1 MVEVELETQLLQME
15 LGTGAA
21 VSLCPSR
28 HIGPCFQKSLSKK
41 KNTLKAYSGDPL
53 RVVGQRDVRVI
64 IAGQIVKLPL
74 TVDAAWSQSI
84 TDYLVTV
91 QFSKSCHVKQ
101 CKLYHV
107 LDQYQTLLQ
116 PGLRTL
122 DSYEAKIVVDPEARP
137 HFCEVHFVPY
147 TT

>member
-1 MVEVELETQLLQME
+1 MFPEIPQQE
-15 LGTGAA
+15 
-21 VSLCPSR
+21 
-28 HIGPCFQKSLSKK
+28 KK
-41 KNTLKAYSGDPL
+41 TLKAYSGDPL

-101 CKLYHV
+101 YKLYHV
-107 LDQYQTLLQ
+107 LDRYQTLLQ

-137 HFCEVHFVPY
+137 HFCEVRFVLY
-147 TT
+147 AT